1 MTGKERISL
10 EKDDRAAALV
20 AFMVDQI
27 GRIFPTRS
35 VGRSL
40 LQKLFYILSRD
51 DNVDAFF
58 ELFINGPYSDW
69 VESALNQAAESGM
82 LTTVKENGRSIIS
95 ARGGI
100 AGHVMPNLKE
110 KVNRC
115 VHAYGFYG
123 EEDLAILTTV
133 IFLEDHG
140 SFGPDELIKAVGTMN
155 PRFDMRRVLSLVDH
169 TDVVYRSW

>member
-1 MTGKERISL
+1 M
-10 EKDDRAAALV
+10 EKDVRAAALV

-27 GRIFPTRS
+27 ERIFPTRS

-51 DNVDAFF
+51 GNVDAFF

-69 VESALNQAAESGM
+69 VESALIQAAESGM
-82 LTTVKENGRSIIS
+82 LTMVKENGRSIIS

-100 AGHVMPNLKE
+100 AGHVTPNLRE

-115 VHAYGFYG
+115 IRAYGFYD
-123 EEDLAILTTV
+123 EEELAILTTV
-133 IFLEDHG
+133 IFLEG
-140 SFGPDELIKAVGTMN
+140 RSSFSPDELIKAVGEMN
-155 PRFDMRRVLSLVDH
+155 PRFEMRRVFSLIDH
-169 TDVVYRSW
+169 SDVIYRSW